1 MTCADMPR
9 ISWRVREVAT
19 TATHRWH
26 AHLPSRLLFG
36 TSRPTSMAARGAG
49 AAEGG
54 ARVAGTRTR
63 PRGSP
68 GQHAR
73 LWASKRR
80 LLQPPSCTAS
90 GGPDFRGVTAPNGI
104 HRWIRIRVV
113 RNHLISTQASGSGL
127 GAARGSTPRF
137 GTQNSLPCIAWRSW
151 RRGRVSPRFKGL
163 PTASSMARGAGAAE
177 EGRHPDQ
184 ASGQPGAGPQHSG
197 IRIRPQSSPELNASP
212 RQARWREGRG
222 QRREER
228 GWQAPGP
235 GLGAA
240 RGSMRASGRAS
251 AASYSRHLAQLRE
264 GRRSY
269 PTSDL
274 VHSWDMSGWS
284 PTRLHRRGIDCC
296 GYP

>member
-1 MTCADMPR
+1 MLAIKQSTKNTEL
-9 ISWRVREVAT
+9 SQ
-19 TATHRWH
+19 
-26 AHLPSRLLFG
+26 AHSNITKKHQPNPLETFIIQRQAPS
-36 TSRPTSMAARGAG
+36 SMARGAA

-151 RRGRVSPRFKGL
+151 RRGRVSPRF
-163 PTASSMARGAGAAE
+163 
-177 EGRHPDQ
+177 
-184 ASGQPGAGPQHSG
+184 
-197 IRIRPQSSPELNASP
+197 
-212 RQARWREGRG
+212 
-222 QRREER
+222 
-228 GWQAPGP
+228 
-235 GLGAA
+235 
-240 RGSMRASGRAS
+240 
-251 AASYSRHLAQLRE
+251 
-264 GRRSY
+264 
-269 PTSDL
+269 
-274 VHSWDMSGWS
+274 
-284 PTRLHRRGIDCC
+284 
-296 GYP
+296 

>member
-1 MTCADMPR
+1 M
-9 ISWRVREVAT
+9 
-19 TATHRWH
+19 
-26 AHLPSRLLFG
+26 
-36 TSRPTSMAARGAG
+36 ARGAG

-104 HRWIRIRVV
+104 HRWIPIRVV

-137 GTQNSLPCIAWRSW
+137 GTPNSLPYMAW
-151 RRGRVSPRFKGL
+151 RRGRREPRF
-163 PTASSMARGAGAAE
+163 
-177 EGRHPDQ
+177 
-184 ASGQPGAGPQHSG
+184 
-197 IRIRPQSSPELNASP
+197 ELSP
-212 RQARWREGRG
+212 RQSRWRDCPG
-222 QRREER
+222 QRRGER
-228 GWQAPGP
+228 GWQAPGLGP
-235 GLGAA
+235 GAA

-251 AASYSRHLAQLRE
+251 AAFCSSDSSPNR
-264 GRRSY
+264 GRLDFRGFQH
-269 PTSDL
+269 PTAKLD
-274 VHSWDMSGWS
+274 GA
-284 PTRLHRRGIDCC
+284 R
-296 GYP
+296 

>member
-1 MTCADMPR
+1 MAGTRTRPR
-9 ISWRVREVAT
+9 GSPGQHARLWASKRRLLQPPSC
-19 TATHRWH
+19 TASGGPDFRGVTAPNGIHRWIRIRVVRN
-26 AHLPSRLLFG
+26 HLISTQASGSGLGAARGSTPRFG
-36 TSRPTSMAARGAG
+36 TQNSLPCIAWRKLASRSGEPPDFKPLPTASSMARGAG

-151 RRGRVSPRFKGL
+151 RRGRVSPRF
-163 PTASSMARGAGAAE
+163 
-177 EGRHPDQ
+177 
-184 ASGQPGAGPQHSG
+184 
-197 IRIRPQSSPELNASP
+197 
-212 RQARWREGRG
+212 
-222 QRREER
+222 
-228 GWQAPGP
+228 
-235 GLGAA
+235 
-240 RGSMRASGRAS
+240 
-251 AASYSRHLAQLRE
+251 
-264 GRRSY
+264 
-269 PTSDL
+269 
-274 VHSWDMSGWS
+274 
-284 PTRLHRRGIDCC
+284 
-296 GYP
+296 